1 MCDRDHPSKHGAAV
15 ETHREPGECVRDTEK
30 ETRGEG
36 ERDGEIRGKMAKG
49 SEWGLLKG
57 VRGEEQ
63 VREEDR
69 RKEFQRGK
77 GYSHQTIHIH
87 CLY

>member
-1 MCDRDHPSKHGAAV
+1 
-15 ETHREPGECVRDTEK
+15 
-30 ETRGEG
+30 
-36 ERDGEIRGKMAKG
+36 MAKG